1 MKSLVLLAL
10 TFALSAH
17 AADTQNFLRDFSNL
31 NEIQR
36 AAGAFDLCR
45 QIFAEWPKP
54 SYQEEIQKLGSQWQT
69 QGEGAYYALSTCQS
83 MWITKYLDPVKA
95 AAIKRT
101 LNQAEIA
108 FYVSSADV
116 LRAYGHLR
124 EEIRLYGEAV
134 PASAADQMPAPY
146 EILMGMASSERQ
158 MSETLDQDVRAMTAQ
173 IAANVVQLGGAGVAI
188 AQVFKG
194 VSQAGVTVG
203 KITGRVVK
211 QALLFTALAW
221 GTEELADLYISH
233 EREADL
239 TRTLTDL
246 MAQAKKKPLPIWL
259 DEFYRATERL
269 GYFYSYNLV
278 LSETS
283 SRPMSRIQ
291 AACLPQVKAYFSG
304 QKIDFA
310 SGFEAQSQ
318 CQDAAVAWLGA
329 AQYLRK
335 TFPERHEA
343 LAVAERLKARA
354 KNAYWAQEEY
364 ETYLRSLPI
373 CRETVPSVIF
383 LREFRCVDPVT
394 GADVI

>member
-1 MKSLVLLAL
+1 MKHLVLLAL
-10 TFALSAH
+10 TLALSAH
-17 AADTQNFLRDFSNL
+17 AADTQDFLRNFSGL
-31 NEIQR
+31 NQIQR
-36 AAGAFDLCR
+36 ATGAYEICR
-45 QIFAEWPKP
+45 QIFSQWPKP
-54 SYQEEIQKLGSQWQT
+54 SYQEEIQKLGNQWQM

-83 MWITKYLDPVKA
+83 MWITKHLDPAKA

-116 LRAYGHLR
+116 LQAYGHLR

-134 PASAADQMPAPY
+134 PPATAGQMPAPY
-146 EILMGMASSERQ
+146 EVLMGMASSERQ

-173 IAANVVQLGGAGVAI
+173 IAANMVQLGGAGVAI

-194 VSQAGVTVG
+194 ISRAGVTAG
-203 KITGRVVK
+203 KIAGRVVE

-233 EREADL
+233 QRQAEL
-239 TRTLTDL
+239 TQKLTDL
-246 MAQAKKKPLPIWL
+246 MASAQNQPLPIWL
-259 DEFYRATERL
+259 DEFYRATEQL

-283 SRPMSRIQ
+283 PRRMSRIQ

-304 QKIDFA
+304 QKIDF
-310 SGFEAQSQ
+310 SSKFETQSQ
-318 CQDAAVAWLGA
+318 CPDAAVAWLGA
-329 AQYLRK
+329 AQYLKR
-335 TFPERHEA
+335 TFPGRREA

-364 ETYLRSLPI
+364 ETYLRSLPV
-373 CRETVPSVIF
+373 CKETVPSVIF